1 MYNYHEKGRAPDLES
16 VLADFMTYQ
25 ASSKGDGY
33 SMQQQETQFEKD
45 YSLANYQWELEWQ
58 PYYHNEAEGLSN
70 LDDLLMQF
78 KGTLDSTQQGFKRAE
93 TQIGKL
99 VDDMIK
105 VTARRE
111 EEYAEIETHQESILQ
126 VNTIHHQLI
135 TKEETDEVSIIPE
148 YPYIATTGYVVGKDK
163 GQLELSVEDQKISFD
178 LFEAMKHTD
187 MSDACFEEEEVE
199 QEIELSASTMVLQF
213 PLEKDPN
220 YVIDCLVCDEEL
232 DDPKDNPIGHVV
244 LEEL

>member
-1 MYNYHEKGRAPDLES
+1 MYKYHEKGRAPDLES

-25 ASSKGDGY
+25 ASSKGDCY
-33 SMQQQETQFEKD
+33 SMQQQGTQFEKD
-45 YSLANYQWELEWQ
+45 YSFADYQWESEWQ

-78 KGTLDSTQQGFKRAE
+78 KGTVDPMQQAFKRAE

-99 VDDMIK
+99 VDDMTK
-105 VTARRE
+105 VVVRRE

-163 GQLELSVEDQKISFD
+163 RSSGTQCRGSENLL
-178 LFEAMKHTD
+178 
-187 MSDACFEEEEVE
+187 
-199 QEIELSASTMVLQF
+199 
-213 PLEKDPN
+213 
-220 YVIDCLVCDEEL
+220 
-232 DDPKDNPIGHVV
+232 
-244 LEEL
+244 